1 MLSRIKK
8 IFQKKFVRNV
18 FIVASGA
25 VGAQILSLLL
35 YPIITR
41 LYGPEAFGV
50 LGTFTA
56 LTKIVIPI
64 AALTYP
70 VAIVLPKR
78 DRNAKTIIKL
88 SFIITIFMSLL
99 SLIILFIYKQ
109 SIIDIFNLNDIGNL
123 MLLIP
128 IVIFFAGLM
137 QITVQWVIRTNQFVI
152 NAKSEFY
159 HSLIANLSKVG
170 IGFFLPLASV
180 LVVITTFAQGI
191 RALLILLFLRKN
203 KTYKNDIDVN
213 FDKEKELSIKETAK
227 KHYDFPL
234 YRAPEELISTLSQ
247 NLPVLLLTSFFGPAA
262 AGFYSIG
269 RTVLS
274 MPSRLIG
281 KAIGDVFYPRI
292 TEAKHRGEDL
302 NKLIKKA
309 TFALAGLGVFPFGL
323 IILFG
328 PFLFSFVFGDEW
340 LRAGEYA
347 RWIALFSYSTYLN
360 QPAIKSLPVLSAQRF
375 HLFFTIFR
383 SLARIS
389 GMLIGL
395 IVFKDDLIAV
405 ALFGIISMIT
415 NFMLVFIILRMTK
428 TNDSKG

>member
-78 DRNAKTIIKL
+78 DRNAKTKIKL
-88 SFIITIFMSLL
+88 SFIITIFMSLV

-213 FDKEKELSIKETAK
+213 FDKEKELSINETAK

-415 NFMLVFIILRMTK
+415 
-428 TNDSKG
+428 